1 MKPDRKTLGLFM
13 VALLLAAAAL
23 LMASSQSVEPQKLQ
37 KPLKDLPLVLG
48 TWRGTGLDHKLDQD
62 TLDLLKPSDYLLRN
76 YVDPLGRVTAVFIA
90 FFELQQEG
98 QIIHSPRHCLPGG
111 GWQISSRTEVEV
123 PGASGPYKVN
133 RLILSK
139 NLHKLSVLYW
149 YQGRGRVGANE
160 YYDRLCLV
168 LDGLFKDRS
177 DGALVRLTSAMDESN
192 PEVLKEQIALAA
204 NIIPAMDQLLPPQ

>member
-1 MKPDRKTLGLFM
+1 MRPGGKTLGLFI

-23 LMASSQSVEPQKLQ
+23 LTASGHSVEPQKLQ
-37 KPLKDLPLVLG
+37 KPLKELPLVLG
-48 TWRGTGLDHKLDQD
+48 AWRGTGLDHKLDQD

-76 YVDPLGRVTAVFIA
+76 YVSPLGRVTAVFIA
-90 FFELQQEG
+90 FFEMQQEG

-111 GWQISSRTEVEV
+111 GWQISSRTEVAV
-123 PGASGPYKVN
+123 PGKDGSYKVN
-133 RLILSK
+133 RLVLSK

-149 YQGRGRVGANE
+149 YQGRGRVEADE

-177 DGALVRLTSAMDESN
+177 DGALVRLTSALDRDDQ
-192 PEVLKEQIALAA
+192 EVLKEQIALAA
-204 NIIPAMDQLLPPQ
+204 KIIPAMNQLLPPQ